1 MCVIGVQLLFFSILI
16 LVHIGLN
23 FQPISLDNI
32 LTGPI
37 HILRY
42 NASRPDIPHLS

>member
-1 MCVIGVQLLFFSILI
+1 MCVNGGQLLFFSILI
-16 LVHIGLN
+16 WYILVLN

-37 HILRY
+37 HILRC
-42 NASRPDIPHLS
+42 NGNRPDIPHLS